1 MSFQFVDNGAV
12 CEPAT
17 RRRIRSQAALGKNLG
32 KKIVRPSKKR
42 APEQKDERKDITFKS
57 ASDAKD
63 NQARGSMIERQV
75 GDGLSVFSIPEQ
87 SLKSKGVV
95 KRGMKFPLPRG
106 NESYDS

>member
-12 CEPAT
+12 CDPAT

-32 KKIVRPSKKR
+32 KKLVRPSKKR
-42 APEQKDERKDITFKS
+42 ALEQKDERKGTTFKT
-57 ASDAKD
+57 ASDTMEND
-63 NQARGSMIERQV
+63 ARGSMIGRQV

-95 KRGMKFPLPRG
+95 KRGMKRPLSRG
-106 NESYDS
+106 NANL